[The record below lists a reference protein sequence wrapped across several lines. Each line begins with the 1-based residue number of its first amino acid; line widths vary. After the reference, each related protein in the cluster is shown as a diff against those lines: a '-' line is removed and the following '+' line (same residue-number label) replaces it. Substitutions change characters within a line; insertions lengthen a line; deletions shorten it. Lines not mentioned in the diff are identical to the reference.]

1 MCRKQVKASE
11 RHWLNLNKAGG
22 ASRLGTRSCCF
33 QSMWWMHPVA
43 VDTSIYGF
51 IILKKKGYFG
61 KVKLMEDDK
70 ESNRCSVWSWKHDF
84 HSGAKMVN

>member
-1 MCRKQVKASE
+1 MLLPKHVVDAP
-11 RHWLNLNKAGG
+11 
-22 ASRLGTRSCCF
+22 SCCGHF
-33 QSMWWMHPVA
+33 KGKKEGS
-43 VDTSIYGF
+43 GF

>member
-1 MCRKQVKASE
+1 
-11 RHWLNLNKAGG
+11 
-22 ASRLGTRSCCF
+22 
-33 QSMWWMHPVA
+33 MWWMHPVA